1 MMEEVYEEDYNT
13 CDYCRRSYYEYDT
26 GYAEYHCDL
35 VDFECMG
42 GDINSGCPL
51 SFKYSVSGGDTND

>member
-1 MMEEVYEEDYNT
+1 MNPIFN
-13 CDYCRRSYYEYDT
+13 EYLNFLRDT
-26 GYAEYHCDL
+26 TKQEL
-35 VDFECMG
+35 PDFECMG

>member
-1 MMEEVYEEDYNT
+1 MMEEVYEEDCNT

-35 VDFECMG
+35 ADFECMG